1 MESTRTDVAS
11 IIYRHGNLLKGP
23 EPFACH
29 GCNAQGVMGS
39 GIAKEVRAV
48 YPAAWIAYKERYDAQ
63 GLQVGDTIWVEADAM
78 MDGYPRKTIINAV
91 TQEFFGRDPD
101 RVYVDYEG
109 VRAALREINLHIR
122 RARFITP
129 PEVGF
134 PLIGAG
140 LANGSWKMIS
150 TIIMFEAKDFQPV
163 VYLFDGRMPQS

>member
-1 MESTRTDVAS
+1 MDTSPAS
-11 IIYRHGNLLKGP
+11 IIYREGNLLKGP

-48 YPAAWIAYKERYDAQ
+48 YPAAYIAYREQYEAK
-63 GLQVGDTIWVEADAM
+63 GLQVGDVIWVEADAM

-91 TQEFFGRDPD
+91 TQEFYGREEG

-109 VRAALREINLHIR
+109 VRTAIRTINDQIR
-122 RARFITP
+122 RARLPATTQ
-129 PEVGF
+129 VGF

-140 LANGSWKMIS
+140 LANGSWKTIS
-150 TIIMFEAKDFQPV
+150 GIIMTEAKDFQPI
-163 VYLFDGRMPQS
+163 VYLFDGRMPQT